1 MINDLEL
8 EEISSQLSRAE
19 VNKNKLIKNIYK
31 EYESYLKLVRELI
44 FTSVEKTVY
53 GFISDFVRND
63 NTINTK
69 ELSNHLENKISY
81 LINSQLPLITI

>member
-44 FTSVEKTVY
+44 FTSVEKTFNNY
-53 GFISDFVRND
+53 
-63 NTINTK
+63 
-69 ELSNHLENKISY
+69 
-81 LINSQLPLITI
+81 

>member
-31 EYESYLKLVRELI
+31 EYESYLKLVRDLI
-44 FTSVEKTVY
+44 FTSVENSIY
-53 GFISDFVRND
+53 SFCSEFVIN
-63 NTINTK
+63 NKIINTK
-69 ELSNHLENKISY
+69 ELGD
-81 LINSQLPLITI
+81 

>member
-8 EEISSQLSRAE
+8 EEISSQLSLAE

-44 FTSVEKTVY
+44 FTSVEKTIY
-53 GFISDFVRND
+53 RFISDFSRN
-63 NTINTK
+63 
-69 ELSNHLENKISY
+69 EESAFLSSRRKGTFIIDRYSFSISFA
-81 LINSQLPLITI
+81 